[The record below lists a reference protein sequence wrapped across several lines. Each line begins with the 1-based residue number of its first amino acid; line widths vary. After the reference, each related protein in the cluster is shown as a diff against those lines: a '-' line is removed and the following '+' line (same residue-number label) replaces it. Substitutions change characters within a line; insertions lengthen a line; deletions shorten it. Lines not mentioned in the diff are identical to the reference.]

1 MSLPEDT
8 VSDSIPGSTPDPAPG
23 SGKPS
28 QPKAGDR
35 RRARGMAMQGLYQ
48 RHFSKTAISNI
59 EAEFMVDNDMSKVD
73 LLYFRDLLHGTSREQ
88 AELDRLIEPFLDR
101 PLQEVDPVELAIV
114 RIGAYELK
122 FRLDVPYKVVIN
134 EGIEMAK
141 RFGGTEG
148 HRCVNSVLDK
158 LSRRLRL
165 AESRPR

>member
-8 VSDSIPGSTPDPAPG
+8 NSNPGQPA
-23 SGKPS
+23 KP
-28 QPKAGDR
+28 KIGDR
-35 RRARGMAMQGLYQ
+35 RRARALVMQGLYQ
-48 RHFSKTAISNI
+48 RHVSKSPISDI
-59 EAEFMVDNDMSKVD
+59 EAEFTVDNDMSKVD
-73 LLYFRDLLHGTSREQ
+73 ILYFRDLLHGVHREQ

-114 RIGAYELK
+114 RLGAYELK

-148 HRCVNSVLDK
+148 HRFVNSILDK
-158 LSRRLRL
+158 LSRRVRL
-165 AESRPR
+165 AETRPR